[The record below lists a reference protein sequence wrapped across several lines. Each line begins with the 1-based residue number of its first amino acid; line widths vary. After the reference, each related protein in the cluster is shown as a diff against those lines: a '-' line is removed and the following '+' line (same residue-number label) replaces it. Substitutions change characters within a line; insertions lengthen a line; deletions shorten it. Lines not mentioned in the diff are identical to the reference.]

1 MNKLKILWKN
11 RNTWVNAFE
20 WWWCCMMSPADDWQ
34 KEYKIGWFWMSL
46 NNWYHMF
53 DEDMYDD

>member
-20 WWWCCMMSPADDWQ
+20 WWWCCMMSPPDDWQ

-46 NNWYHMF
+46 NNWHHMF
-53 DEDMYDD
+53 DEDMYYE